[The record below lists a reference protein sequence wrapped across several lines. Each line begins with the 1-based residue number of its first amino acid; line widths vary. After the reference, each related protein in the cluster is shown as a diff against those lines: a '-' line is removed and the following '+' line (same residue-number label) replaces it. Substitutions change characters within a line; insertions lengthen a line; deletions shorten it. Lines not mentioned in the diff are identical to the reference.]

1 VFFYFIICVFIGLY
15 THIMAAKAKGS
26 IVTFRPKS
34 KTSRPGVYAK
44 TRSSSHKSSKNY
56 LKKYRGQG
64 K

>member
-1 VFFYFIICVFIGLY
+1 
-15 THIMAAKAKGS
+15 MAAKAKGS